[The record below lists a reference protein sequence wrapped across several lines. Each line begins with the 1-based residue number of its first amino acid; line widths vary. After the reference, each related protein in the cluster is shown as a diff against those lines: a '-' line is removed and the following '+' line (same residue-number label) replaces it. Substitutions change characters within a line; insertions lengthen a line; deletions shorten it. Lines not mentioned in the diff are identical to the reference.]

1 MLERYPDDLVLV
13 TGADGLDATLAE
25 GRRIASLMGA
35 EGGHSIDNSLGA
47 LRTLYRLG
55 VRYLTLTHNENT
67 AWADSATDV
76 PAAGGLTA
84 FGREVVREMN
94 RLGMLVD
101 LSHVAATTMQD
112 ALAVSEA
119 PVIFSHSSARA
130 VCDHPR
136 NVPDEIL
143 AQLAG
148 KGGVCMVTFVPAFV
162 SPAVREWALG
172 VQGAAEEAGV
182 DSRDLAAMDLF
193 TQAYPQ
199 PAPRATVADVVAHC
213 EHVREV
219 AGIDH
224 IGLGGDFDG
233 VTSLPDGLSD
243 VSTYP
248 ALLAA
253 LRDRSWSA
261 ADLTRLT
268 SANVSRVLRAA
279 EEVAVQLR
287 QQRGPSVATWEQLD
301 RAAGS

>member
-1 MLERYPDDLVLV
+1 
-13 TGADGLDATLAE
+13 
-25 GRRIASLMGA
+25 
-35 EGGHSIDNSLGA
+35 
-47 LRTLYRLG
+47 
-55 VRYLTLTHNENT
+55 
-67 AWADSATDV
+67 
-76 PAAGGLTA
+76 
-84 FGREVVREMN
+84 
-94 RLGMLVD
+94 
-101 LSHVAATTMQD
+101 
-112 ALAVSEA
+112 
-119 PVIFSHSSARA
+119 
-130 VCDHPR
+130 
-136 NVPDEIL
+136 
-143 AQLAG
+143 
-148 KGGVCMVTFVPAFV
+148 
-162 SPAVREWALG
+162 
-172 VQGAAEEAGV
+172 
-182 DSRDLAAMDLF
+182 
-193 TQAYPQ
+193 
-199 PAPRATVADVVAHC
+199 VADVVAHC